1 MNSIPKI
8 ASYMKPTLAD
18 EFSAV
23 PEPVGIT
30 DQVTVSGG
38 LDVVRE
44 TIILYAVIGLGHHI
58 GIVRHRLIAWNWKTK
73 INCASIKVYKESYYI
88 CQFLAVSNA

>member
-1 MNSIPKI
+1 MNCIPKI

-23 PEPVGIT
+23 PEAVGIT

-44 TIILYAVIGLGHHI
+44 TIILHAIIGLGHHV
-58 GIVRHRLIAWNWKTK
+58 GIVRHCLIAWN
-73 INCASIKVYKESYYI
+73 
-88 CQFLAVSNA
+88 